1 MWVVDLGCDAIHHY
15 KLDRETRDLN
25 RMADIMVGE
34 GRGPRHMT
42 LLPERG
48 LAMVVCEL
56 ENYIMV
62 IVMLST
68 CSLMF
73 CSLFSYSR

>member
-1 MWVVDLGCDAIHHY
+1 MDLGCDVIHHY
-15 KLDRETRDLN
+15 QLDRESRVLTRL
-25 RMADIMVGE
+25 ADIRVGE

-48 LAMVVCEL
+48 LAIVVCEL

-62 IVMLST
+62 IVICFTS
-68 CSLMF
+68 SLMF
-73 CSLFSYSR
+73 SL

>member
-15 KLDRETRDLN
+15 QLDKETRVLK

-56 ENYIMV
+56 ENFIMV
-62 IVMLST
+62 TEMKLVTTVLIS
-68 CSLMF
+68 SL
-73 CSLFSYSR
+73 

>member
-15 KLDRETRDLN
+15 KLDRDSRVLN

-62 IVMLST
+62 IVILSINV
-68 CSLMF
+68 F
-73 CSLFSYSR
+73 NNGPF

>member
-1 MWVVDLGCDAIHHY
+1 
-15 KLDRETRDLN
+15 
-25 RMADIMVGE
+25 MADIMVGE

-62 IVMLST
+62 IVMIST
-68 CSLMF
+68 SSLIVPF
-73 CSLFSYSR
+73 

>member
-1 MWVVDLGCDAIHHY
+1 MDLGCDVIHHY
-15 KLDRETRDLN
+15 HLDRESGVLT
-25 RMADIMVGE
+25 RMADITVGE

-62 IVMLST
+62 IVIYSTSSVMFPFLS
-68 CSLMF
+68 LVIQG
-73 CSLFSYSR
+73 